1 MYTQKLYDW
10 TRLRIELYCYTNL
23 ILGSFEFYNFFVV
36 FGPANTSSVMLPLHK
51 VVKSVTSWF
60 FYRPRFPKLFH
71 LFILINIFIIIFS
84 QNNKWKRPSLMRW
97 YSLFALANIYF
108 RCIITSV
115 YPPVCTFLSF
125 STLSREQTYQIEQSS
140 HKEFLVQWD
149 SIC

>member
-1 MYTQKLYDW
+1 MYTQKLYSW
-10 TRLRIELYCYTNL
+10 TRLRIELYSYTNL

-60 FYRPRFPKLFH
+60 FYWPRFPKLFH

-84 QNNKWKRPSLMRW
+84 QNNKWKRPSLLRW

-125 STLSREQTYQIEQSS
+125 STLSREQTYQIEQIS